1 MWDASGR
8 SKMQDDS
15 SSTERTD
22 MELQEVRVPKSS
34 FRSERDTFYSD
45 WTLAFWREFF
55 QNSVDAGARNIAISL
70 STEKAR
76 GSFNLDADTD
86 ENVTRIVFDDDGKG
100 MSADVLRN
108 VYFAIGESTKGTE
121 AGSVGG
127 FGRARLMTCFSQK
140 RYSILTGDS
149 FVMGDGPK
157 YVLYDLPAAERQVA
171 MAIEKL
177 RSEDGKDVAIDAL
190 ASDRQL
196 IAKAVDA
203 DGRKGCRVE
212 VDLDHV
218 RTKSWHRL
226 PTESVMAERLKEYLS
241 ESQIPANVT
250 INGMSPEEFFKAE
263 SKLQARRGP
272 VKRTLEA
279 DTEEG
284 KVEFATVHQSE
295 GAKAAHKGKMIV
307 RVDGASMYA
316 ESINAPEVQVILEIK
331 TDLSRAVLNSNR
343 DGIREPY
350 RSVVAGLLQ
359 ELAIDNISALAEK
372 ASKTSYRIAGDKG
385 LMMSSKAVDLSKIV
399 SAELREDELHELKK
413 ITITATPTKRYQNIE
428 SIRAAG
434 VSQDAIET
442 FLRDIRWGD
451 GFTSGLGWNFEI
463 SQKVREQISA
473 FREAVYDNTGDALE
487 FFLEKTP
494 DGLREWIVDT
504 LAGRIAAER
513 AKLRQEEADRR
524 LKDQTD
530 VYMHIVKTN
539 EKTKAALARHHPTK
553 WDPET
558 GRGRLLKSHLASWTA
573 ACSVAIESL
582 RKVRPGMKDFN
593 WMTGFV
599 LSIPEQ
605 TYEGDSSRMRQTA
618 AMYVKDE
625 KTEAS
630 VYLIN
635 PFNEDGSL
643 AYRLTSAQDRKR
655 MITNALHEVAHT
667 VVDYHNEAYA
677 LTLTDMFEYFDFDE
691 ANRRMRQQEKA
702 VAAAYDRG
710 KSRVQPMDDEPGPRP
725 AERLLSLASGNQP
738 NWDAVEYASDGTFM
752 VDCDRVADNTLDQEH
767 TYADETETRWK
778 AG

>member
-1 MWDASGR
+1 LWDASDR
-8 SKMQDDS
+8 SNIEVDS
-15 SSTERTD
+15 TSTERTD
-22 MELQEVRVPKSS
+22 MDLKEVRVPKSS

-55 QNSVDAGARNIAISL
+55 QNSVDAGAKNIAISI

-100 MSADVLRN
+100 MTADVLSN

-121 AGSVGG
+121 PGSVGG

-140 RYSILTGDS
+140 RYSIITGDS
-149 FVMGDGPK
+149 FVMGDGPH
-157 YVLYDLPAAERQVA
+157 YVLYDLKAAERQVA

-177 RSEDGKDVAIDAL
+177 RADGGQDVAIEGL
-190 ASDRQL
+190 AADRQL
-196 IAKAVDA
+196 IGKAFDA
-203 DGRKGCRVE
+203 GGRKGCRVE

-218 RTKSWHRL
+218 GTRYSYRL
-226 PTESVMAERLKEYLS
+226 PTESVMANRLKEYLS
-241 ESQIPANVT
+241 ESQISANVT
-250 INGMSPEEFFKAE
+250 INGKSPEDYFKAE

-272 VKRTLEA
+272 VKRTLLVES
-279 DTEEG
+279 EEG
-284 KVEFATVHQSE
+284 AVEFATVHQSE
-295 GAKAAHKGKMIV
+295 GAKAAHKGRMIV

-331 TDLSRAVLNSNR
+331 TDMSRSVLNSNR
-343 DGIREPY
+343 DGIRDPY
-350 RSVVAGLLQ
+350 RSVVSGLLQ
-359 ELAIDNISALAEK
+359 ELATDNISALAEK

-399 SAELREDELHELKK
+399 SAELKEGELRTLAN
-413 ITITATPTKRYQNIE
+413 ITITATPTKRYQNID

-434 VSQDAIET
+434 VSQEAIEA
-442 FLRDIRWGD
+442 FLEDIRWGS
-451 GFTSGLGWNFEI
+451 GFANGLGWNWEI
-463 SQKVREQISA
+463 PQRIREQVSA
-473 FREAVYDNTGDALE
+473 IREGFYDRSGSE
-487 FFLEKTP
+487 IEYFMEKVP

-504 LAGRIAAER
+504 LAARIAEER
-513 AKLRQEEADRR
+513 AKLRQEEAESR

-539 EKTKAALARHHPTK
+539 DKTKAALARHHPTK
-553 WDPET
+553 WDTET
-558 GRGRLLKSHLASWTA
+558 GKGRLLKSHLASWTA
-573 ACSVAIESL
+573 ACSVAIETL
-582 RKVRPGMKDFN
+582 RKVRPGIKDFN

-599 LSIPEQ
+599 LALPEQ
-605 TYEGDSSRMRQTA
+605 TYEGDSTRLRQAA
-618 AMYVKDE
+618 AMYHKDE

-630 VYLIN
+630 VYLMN

-643 AYRLTSAQDRKR
+643 AFRLTSAQDRKR

-667 VVDYHNEAYA
+667 AADYHNEAYA
-677 LTLTDMFEYFDFDE
+677 LTLTDMVEYFDFDE
-691 ANRRMRQQEKA
+691 ANRRMRQQERA
-702 VAAAYDRG
+702 VAAAYDKG

-738 NWDAVEYASDGTFM
+738 NWAAVDYASDGTIM
-752 VDCDRVADNTLDQEH
+752 VDCDRIADNALEQEH
-767 TYADETETRWK
+767 SYADETETRWK

>member
-1 MWDASGR
+1 MR
-8 SKMQDDS
+8 DDS
-15 SSTERTD
+15 TSTERAD
-22 MELQEVRVPKSS
+22 MELQAVRVPKSS

-45 WTLAFWREFF
+45 WMLAFWREFF
-55 QNSVDAGARNIAISL
+55 QNSVDAGARNIAIGI

-76 GSFNLDADTD
+76 GSFDLDAETD
-86 ENVTRIVFDDDGKG
+86 ENITRIVFDDDGKG
-100 MSADVLRN
+100 MSADVLSN
-108 VYFAIGESTKGTE
+108 VYFAIGESTKGAE

-140 RYSILTGDS
+140 RYSILTSNS
-149 FVMGDGPK
+149 FVMGDGPN
-157 YVLYDLPAAERQVA
+157 YVLYDLAAAERQVA
-171 MAIEKL
+171 MALEKL
-177 RSEDGKDVAIDAL
+177 RSEG
-190 ASDRQL
+190 ASDAAIEGLVADRSM
-196 IAKAVDA
+196 IGKAFDAK
-203 DGRKGCRVE
+203 GHKGCRVE
-212 VDLDHV
+212 VDIDHV
-218 RTKSWHRL
+218 RGRHSYRL
-226 PTESVMAERLKEYLS
+226 PTEAVMADRLKEYLS

-250 INGMSPEEFFKAE
+250 INGISPEEYFKEA
-263 SKLQARRGP
+263 SRLQARRGP

-279 DTEEG
+279 ETEG
-284 KVEFATVHQSE
+284 GTVEFATVHQSE

-316 ESINAPEVQVILEIK
+316 EHINAPEVQVILEIK
-331 TDLSRAVLNSNR
+331 TDLSRSVLNSNR

-350 RSVVAGLLQ
+350 RSVVGGLLQ
-359 ELAIDNISALAEK
+359 ELATDNISALAEK
-372 ASKTSYRIAGDKG
+372 ASKNSYRIAGDKG
-385 LMMSSKAVDLSKIV
+385 LMMSSKAVDLSQIV
-399 SAELREDELHELKK
+399 RADLEEHELQELKK
-413 ITITATPTKRYQNIE
+413 VTITATPTRRYQSIE

-434 VSQDAIET
+434 VSQDAVES
-442 FLRDIRWGD
+442 FMNDMRWGN
-451 GFTSGLGWNFEI
+451 GITSGLGWNFDI
-463 SQKVREQISA
+463 PQKIRETITT
-473 FREAVYDNTGDALE
+473 FRDAVYDNDGDALE

-504 LAGRIAAER
+504 LAARIATER
-513 AKLRQEEADRR
+513 ERLRQEEADRR

-553 WDPET
+553 WDAET

-573 ACSVAIESL
+573 ACSVAIETL

-599 LSIPEQ
+599 LALPEQ
-605 TYEGDSSRMRQTA
+605 TYEGDTSRSRQTA
-618 AMYVKDE
+618 AAYHKDE
-625 KTEAS
+625 KSEAS

-643 AYRLTSAQDRKR
+643 AYRLTSPHDRR
-655 MITNALHEVAHT
+655 RIMTSALHEVAHT

-677 LTLTDMFEYFDFDE
+677 LTLTDMVEHFDFDE

-710 KSRVQPMDDEPGPRP
+710 KSRVQQMDDEPGPRP
-725 AERLLSLASGNQP
+725 AERLLSIASGNQP
-738 NWDAVEYASDGTFM
+738 NWDAVDYGTDGTFV
-752 VDCDRVADNTLDQEH
+752 VDNDRVADNAIEQKFVE
-767 TYADETETRWK
+767 DEAETRWK

>member
-177 RSEDGKDVAIDAL
+177 RSEDGKDVAIDGL

-250 INGMSPEEFFKAE
+250 INGMSPEEFFKAD

-272 VKRTLEA
+272 VKRTMEA

-399 SAELREDELHELKK
+399 SAELKEDELHELKK

-494 DGLREWIVDT
+494 DGLREWIIDT

-738 NWDAVEYASDGTFM
+738 NWDAVEYTSDGTFM
-752 VDCDRVADNTLDQEH
+752 VDCDRIADNTLEQER

>member
-1 MWDASGR
+1 
-8 SKMQDDS
+8 
-15 SSTERTD
+15 
-22 MELQEVRVPKSS
+22 MELQAVRVPKSS

-45 WTLAFWREFF
+45 WMLAFWREFF

-100 MSADVLRN
+100 MSADVLSN
-108 VYFAIGESTKGTE
+108 VYFAIGESTKGSE

-140 RYSILTGDS
+140 RYSILTSDS
-149 FVMGDGPK
+149 FVMGDGPH
-157 YVLYDLPAAERQVA
+157 YVLYDLTSAERQIA

-177 RSEDGKDVAIDAL
+177 RAEGGGDAAIDG
-190 ASDRQL
+190 L
-196 IAKAVDA
+196 IADKSRIGEGIDA
-203 DGRKGCRVE
+203 NVRKGCRVE
-212 VDLDHV
+212 VDIEHV
-218 RTKSWHRL
+218 HSTHSYKL
-226 PTESVMAERLKEYLS
+226 PTEAVMAERLKEYLS

-250 INGMSPEEFFKAE
+250 INGMSPEEYFKTA

-272 VKRTLEA
+272 VKRTLVAE
-279 DTEEG
+279 TEEG
-284 KVEFATVHQSE
+284 KVEFATVHQSD

-316 ESINAPEVQVILEIK
+316 EHINAPEVQVILEIK

-350 RSVVAGLLQ
+350 RSVVGGLLQ
-359 ELAIDNISALAEK
+359 ELATDNISALAEK
-372 ASKTSYRIAGDKG
+372 ASKNSYRIAGDKG
-385 LMMSSKAVDLSKIV
+385 LMMSSKAVDLSQIV
-399 SAELREDELHELKK
+399 RDELKDDELEKLK
-413 ITITATPTKRYQNIE
+413 NVTISATPTRRYQSIE

-434 VSQDAIET
+434 VSQDAVES
-442 FLRDIRWGD
+442 FMHDIRWGN
-451 GFTSGLGWNFEI
+451 GITSGLGWNFDI
-463 SQKVREQISA
+463 PQKIRDKITT
-473 FREAVYDNTGDALE
+473 FRDAVYDNDGDAVE

-504 LAGRIAAER
+504 LAARIATEQ
-513 AKLRQEEADRR
+513 AKIQQEEADRR

-573 ACSVAIESL
+573 ACSVAIDTL
-582 RKVRPGMKDFN
+582 RKVRPGIKDFN

-599 LSIPEQ
+599 LSLPES
-605 TYEGDSSRMRQTA
+605 TYEGDTSRSRQTA

-625 KTEAS
+625 KTKAS

-643 AYRLTSAQDRKR
+643 AYRLTSAHDRRR
-655 MITNALHEVAHT
+655 MMTNALHEVAHT

-677 LTLTDMFEYFDFDE
+677 LTLTDMVEHFDFDE
-691 ANRRMRQQEKA
+691 ANRRMRHQERA
-702 VAAAYDRG
+702 VAAAYDKG

-738 NWDAVEYASDGTFM
+738 NWDAVAYGRDGTFV
-752 VDCDRVADNTLDQEH
+752 VDNDRLADNAIDQEC
-767 TYADETETRWK
+767 APDDSEARWR
-778 AG
+778 AS

>member
-1 MWDASGR
+1 MR
-8 SKMQDDS
+8 DDS
-15 SSTERTD
+15 TSTERAD
-22 MELQEVRVPKSS
+22 MELQAVRVPKSS

-45 WTLAFWREFF
+45 WMLAFWREFF
-55 QNSVDAGARNIAISL
+55 QNSVDAGARNIAIGI

-76 GSFNLDADTD
+76 GSFNLDAETD
-86 ENVTRIVFDDDGKG
+86 ENITRIVFDDDGKG
-100 MSADVLRN
+100 MSADVLSN
-108 VYFAIGESTKGTE
+108 VYFAIGESTKGAE

-140 RYSILTGDS
+140 RYSILTSNS
-149 FVMGDGPK
+149 FVMGDGPN
-157 YVLYDLPAAERQVA
+157 YVLYDLAAAERQVA
-171 MAIEKL
+171 MAVEKL
-177 RSEDGKDVAIDAL
+177 RSEGGSDAAIDG
-190 ASDRQL
+190 L
-196 IAKAVDA
+196 IADRSMIGKAFDA
-203 DGRKGCRVE
+203 NGRKGCRVE
-212 VDLDHV
+212 VDIDHV
-218 RTKSWHRL
+218 RGRHSYRL
-226 PTESVMAERLKEYLS
+226 PTEAVMADRLKEYLS

-250 INGMSPEEFFKAE
+250 INGMSPEEYFKAA

-279 DTEEG
+279 ETEEG

-316 ESINAPEVQVILEIK
+316 EHINAPEVQVILEIK

-350 RSVVAGLLQ
+350 RSVVGGLLQ
-359 ELAIDNISALAEK
+359 ELATDNISALAEK

-385 LMMSSKAVDLSKIV
+385 LMLSSKAIDLGKLV
-399 SAELREDELHELKK
+399 GAELKDDELRNLAS
-413 ITITATPTKRYQNIE
+413 ITITAAPSKRYQNIE

-442 FLRDIRWGD
+442 FLYNIRWGS
-451 GFTSGLGWNFEI
+451 GFTSGLGWNWEI
-463 SQKVREQISA
+463 PQKIREQITA
-473 FREAVYDNTGDALE
+473 FREAAHDNSGDALE
-487 FFLEKTP
+487 FFIEKAP

-504 LAGRIAAER
+504 LAMRIAVER

-573 ACSVAIESL
+573 ACSVAIDTL

-599 LSIPEQ
+599 LSLPES
-605 TYEGDSSRMRQTA
+605 TYEGDTSRTRQTA

-691 ANRRMRQQEKA
+691 ANRQMRAQEKA

-710 KSRVQPMDDEPGPRP
+710 KSRVQPMDEEPGPRP
-725 AERLLSLASGNQP
+725 AERLLSLASGNRP
-738 NWDAVEYASDGTFM
+738 NWDAVDYGSDGTFV
-752 VDCDRVADNTLDQEH
+752 VDNDRVAENVIEQEFVE
-767 TYADETETRWK
+767 DEAEARWR

>member
-1 MWDASGR
+1 
-8 SKMQDDS
+8 MQDDS
-15 SSTERTD
+15 PSTERAD
-22 MELQEVRVPKSS
+22 METQNVRVYKSS

-45 WTLAFWREFF
+45 WTMAFWREFF
-55 QNSVDAGARNIAISL
+55 QNSVDAGAKNIAISI

-86 ENVTRIVFDDDGKG
+86 ENVTRVVFDDDGKG
-100 MSADVLRN
+100 MTADVLRD

-121 AGSVGG
+121 PGSVGG

-140 RYSILTGDS
+140 RYSILTSDS
-149 FVMGDGPK
+149 FVMGDGPR
-157 YVLYDLPAAERQVA
+157 YVLYDLKAAERQVA
-171 MAIEKL
+171 AAIEKL
-177 RSEDGKDVAIDAL
+177 RSDGGKEEAIDGL
-190 ASDRQL
+190 VSDRGL
-196 IAKAVDA
+196 IAEAA
-203 DGRKGCRVE
+203 DSRGRKGCRVE

-218 RTKSWHRL
+218 RTKNWHKL
-226 PTESVMAERLKEYLS
+226 PTEAVMADRLREYLS

-250 INGMSPEEFFKAE
+250 INGKSPEEFFKAD

-272 VKRTLEA
+272 AKRTLLAET
-279 DTEEG
+279 DEG

-316 ESINAPEVQVILEIK
+316 ESINAPGLQVILEIK
-331 TDLSRAVLNSNR
+331 TEMSRSVLNSNR

-350 RSVVAGLLQ
+350 RSVVAELLQ
-359 ELAIDNISALAEK
+359 ELATDNISALAEK

-385 LMMSSKAVDLSKIV
+385 LMLSSKAIDLGKLVGAELKDDELRRLTSVTV
-399 SAELREDELHELKK
+399 SA
-413 ITITATPTKRYQNIE
+413 TPSRKYQNIE
-428 SIRAAG
+428 SIRAVG

-442 FLRDIRWGD
+442 FLYNLRYGS
-451 GFTSGLGWNFEI
+451 GFTSGLGWNWEV
-463 SQKVREQISA
+463 SQKLREQISK
-473 FREAVYDNTGDALE
+473 FREDAYDHAYDGGLE

-494 DGLREWIVDT
+494 DGLREWIVET
-504 LAGRIAAER
+504 LAARISEEQAR
-513 AKLRQEEADRR
+513 LRQEEADRR

-539 EKTKAALARHHPTK
+539 EKTKAALARHHPAK

-573 ACSVAIESL
+573 ACSVAIDAL
-582 RKVRPGMKDFN
+582 RKVRPGMQDFN

-599 LSIPEQ
+599 LSLPES
-605 TYEGDSSRMRQTA
+605 TYEGDTSRKRQTA

-643 AYRLTSAQDRKR
+643 SYRLTSAQDRKR

-677 LTLTDMFEYFDFDE
+677 LTLTDMFEHFDYDE
-691 ANRRMRQQEKA
+691 ANRQMRQQERA
-702 VAAAYDRG
+702 VAAAYDKG

-725 AERLLSLASGNQP
+725 AERLLALASGNQP
-738 NWDAVEYASDGTFM
+738 DWDAVDYGRDGTFV
-752 VDCDRVADNTLDQEH
+752 VDCDKVADNAIERELDADD
-767 TYADETETRWK
+767 ADERRWK